1 MAKLIG
7 VRHGGQ
13 RLLATHVF
21 ALALALALADATRRR
36 PLRRRSRGPRSDLRR
51 LDASKRAVS

>member
-21 ALALALALADATRRR
+21 ALALALADATRRR